1 MTRQIMLTP
10 EFVDYI
16 PEHIKDGRI
25 YICIQYSTAVHKCC
39 CGCGTEVVTPFS
51 PTDWKLISSGNLVSL
66 DPSIGN
72 WSFPCQSHYWIKQN
86 KVVWAKKCSRQEI
99 QKVRAQDR
107 LAKDLYY
114 NGRLK
119 TNKPQVSESLH
130 NQQNVRDESFFGWLA
145 SLFRR

>member
-1 MTRQIMLTP
+1 MTRQSMLIP
-10 EFVDYI
+10 EFVDCI
-16 PEHIKDGRI
+16 PDHLKDGRI

-99 QKVRAQDR
+99 QKVRTKDR
-107 LAKDLYY
+107 LVKDLYY
-114 NGRLK
+114 NGRLN
-119 TNKPQVSESLH
+119 TNKPQLPIDPKRQAEA
-130 NQQNVRDESFFGWLA
+130 RKETFFSWLLK
-145 SLFRR
+145 LFQR